1 MSASISHLLH
11 WIESTSRSL
20 LVLQRCFWGA
30 GWTSHSGVDVDK
42 HNDKQVEEGAHDAQH
57 GENRLLLF
65 FLGLQRSHILKGDDG
80 GGHGPDVLLTTGK
93 LPEEEE
99 IKVHFAKRGS
109 YYSRILVSRPLFK
122 GLVSDM

>member
-1 MSASISHLLH
+1 MCASISHLLP
-11 WIESTSRSL
+11 WIVSTSRSL
-20 LVLQRCFWGA
+20 LVLQRSFGG
-30 GWTSHSGVDVDK
+30 GWVDWCCLSTSHSGVDVDK
-42 HNDKQVEEGAHDAQH
+42 HNDKQVEECAHDAQH

-109 YYSRILVSRPLFK
+109 L
-122 GLVSDM
+122 